1 MKKCTLWHIVLCTN
15 LSLRCMRNVANLA
28 HLIYFVIF
36 AINKKNTVFTNNFNF
51 TNVSKQNNSGKIV
64 LYADLI
70 KNLIK

>member
-1 MKKCTLWHIVLCTN
+1 
-15 LSLRCMRNVANLA
+15 MRNVANLA